1 MTLDLFNYFTQ
12 FITQFTFP
20 PFVPTIPTYSI
31 FDEFALTNQY
41 LVDLI
46 NVNKDIVPNIQAL
59 TYEVQ
64 NLSLYFQYI
73 VYLLWW
79 LLVFAL
85 IAIVFS
91 FVKFVFYTLRD
102 TFL

>member
-1 MTLDLFNYFTQ
+1 MTIDLFNYFTE

-20 PFVPTIPTYSI
+20 PFVPQMPMYAV
-31 FDEFALTNQY
+31 FDEFAFTNQY

-46 NVNKDIVPNIQAL
+46 NVNKDIVPNIQAM
-59 TYEVQ
+59 TYEIQ

-79 LLVFAL
+79 LVVFAL
-85 IAIVFS
+85 IAVSFS

-102 TFL
+102 SFF